1 MSDNFWETSDGESLG
16 NEKEFDGGGGGFE
29 LIPDGSSVLAMP
41 DEAAWDETKNGDR
54 FIKIRWNVVKPEE
67 FANRKV
73 FQKLW
78 VLDDDPNAKDP
89 AKKRDKAKRMLAAI
103 DANAGGKLAAKG
115 RMPTD
120 DDLALALIN
129 KPMVI
134 RVHEY
139 EGQNGGNG
147 GNWVAAVSSKSSEL
161 KTGKLKYGERKQSYG
176 TTNKGGSDDL
186 DDEVPF

>member
-1 MSDNFWETSDGESLG
+1 MSDFWTTSDGEAIEST
-16 NEKEFDGGGGGFE
+16 KEFDGGGGGFE

-41 DEAAWDETKNGDR
+41 DEAGWEENKDGDR

-73 FQKLW
+73 FHKLW

-89 AKKRDKAKRMLAAI
+89 AKKRDKAKMMLAAI

-115 RMPTD
+115 KMPTD

-139 EGQNGGNG
+139 EGQNGGNA
-147 GNWVAAVSSKSSEL
+147 GNWVAAIMPKTHEL
-161 KTGKLKYGERKQSYG
+161 KIGKLKYGEAKKPYG
-176 TTNKGGSDDL
+176 VTNSRGSDDM